1 MEEVV
6 RIVVKGGVVMERTL
20 DQQLSRIRQKL
31 LRMGGLVEQ
40 MIDQAVQ
47 GLLQRDSSLAEQV
60 PVQDAEVDNLE
71 MEIDELCNTVLVRNQ
86 PTAVDLRFL
95 VAVMKINNDLERMG
109 DSAVNIAQ
117 SVVQLN
123 EQPPLKPYIDLP
135 RMSGQAQEMVR
146 NSLDA
151 FVNRD
156 ADMSRGV
163 LKADDEIDGLYKQI
177 FRELLTFMIEDPKS
191 VSRALHLLLIARN
204 LERIADHATN
214 ISEDVIYYVEGR
226 DVRHSMESKDAE
238 ARAAREVG

>member
-1 MEEVV
+1 
-6 RIVVKGGVVMERTL
+6 MERTL
-20 DQQLSRIRQKL
+20 DQHLSRIRQQL

-47 GLLQRDSSLAEQV
+47 SLLQRDSALAEEV
-60 PVQDAEVDNLE
+60 PIQDEEVDQLE
-71 MEIDELCNTVLVRNQ
+71 MELDELCNTVLVRNQ
-86 PTAVDLRFL
+86 PAAIDLRFL

-109 DSAVNIAQ
+109 DSAVNIVQ
-117 SVVQLN
+117 SVLQLN

-135 RMSGQAQEMVR
+135 RMSERVQEMVR
-146 NSLDA
+146 HSLDA

-156 ADMSRGV
+156 ADLARRV
-163 LKADDEIDGLYKQI
+163 LASDDEIDGLYKQI

-226 DVRHSMESKDAE
+226 DVRHSVESKDVEDA
-238 ARAAREVG
+238 GQPS

>member
-1 MEEVV
+1 
-6 RIVVKGGVVMERTL
+6 MERTL

-31 LRMGGLVEQ
+31 LRMGGAVEE
-40 MIDQAVQ
+40 MIDQAIQ
-47 GLLQRDSSLAEQV
+47 SLLQRDSALAEKV

-71 MEIDELCNTVLVRNQ
+71 MELDELCSTVLVRNQ

-109 DSAVNIAQ
+109 DSAVNIVQ

-135 RMSGQAQEMVR
+135 RMSTEAQEMVR
-146 NSLDA
+146 NALDA

-156 ADMSRGV
+156 ADLARSV
-163 LKADDEIDGLYKQI
+163 LKADDTIDGLYKQI

-238 ARAAREVG
+238 ARAAGKVS

>member
-1 MEEVV
+1 
-6 RIVVKGGVVMERTL
+6 MERTL
-20 DQQLSRIRQKL
+20 DQQLTKTRQKL

-47 GLLQRDSSLAEQV
+47 GLLQRDSAYAEKV
-60 PVQDAEVDNLE
+60 PDQDEEVDQLE

-86 PTAVDLRFL
+86 PTAIDLRFL

-109 DSAVNIAQ
+109 DSAVNIVQ

-123 EQPPLKPYIDLP
+123 EEPPLKPYIDLP
-135 RMSGQAQEMVR
+135 RMSSRVQEMVHD
-146 NSLDA
+146 SLDA
-151 FVNRD
+151 FVSKD
-156 ADMSRGV
+156 AELARRV
-163 LKADDEIDGLYKQI
+163 LGSDDEIDGLYKQI

-214 ISEDVIYYVEGR
+214 IAEDVIYYVEGR
-226 DVRHSMESKDAE
+226 DVRHSMES
-238 ARAAREVG
+238 RSAASGA